1 MKEYIRRYFML
12 RRHNMKVAIKKAKMS
27 KMCYAFLAP
36 YAIIFALFYIL
47 PVITSIFYS
56 FTYYN
61 ILESPKFVGLQ
72 NYINLILQDDVF
84 LIGVKNTFVIA
95 VITGPLG
102 YIASFLFA
110 WLINE
115 LPRWVRTIAVVVFY
129 APSIAGNAYVIF
141 SIFFRGDAYGY
152 VNAALMNMGI
162 INSPILWLTDPDYML
177 PICMLVILWMSLGTG
192 FLSFVAGLQ
201 GVDRAQYE
209 AGYVDGIRNR
219 WQELWYIT
227 LPNMKPM
234 LLFGAVMSITQSFGV
249 CDVTMALC
257 GYPSTDYAAR
267 TVVTHLFDYG
277 YSRFEMG
284 YASAIATLLFLI
296 MILCNKAI
304 QSMLRRVA
312 YTIKAYDASVIRQS
326 ACGQVDLS
334 YFSDAAFLG
343 DSLTVGFSDYQ
354 INLSGALIC
363 GYTGVGPDAIV
374 NRAAVKSP
382 TRGQEVALDVLAA
395 AQPKKLYILL
405 GTNTLTTLGASDR
418 FLAYYGQMLDELRQT
433 LGEDC
438 IIYVQSIP
446 PVRPAAA
453 EKKPGLA
460 SDVLRGVNEQLA
472 QLAASKGCVY
482 LDLWE
487 ALADGEGN
495 LKEMIAAPD
504 GVHLSAGN
512 GYGAWVTYLRNH
524 AKYSANNPWIMGSAY
539 SAE

>member
-1 MKEYIRRYFML
+1 MGISHEYHSAPRRRTRGGIGGKLRLAGVIVAILLVAYAVTAISGKREL
-12 RRHNMKVAIKKAKMS
+12 RRRT
-27 KMCYAFLAP
+27 AP
-36 YAIIFALFYIL
+36 RRPARAALRRTFWRRCPCRARRTPAAAARAQ
-47 PVITSIFYS
+47 PVDSGTAQAVQ
-56 FTYYN
+56 
-61 ILESPKFVGLQ
+61 LESF
-72 NYINLILQDDVF
+72 
-84 LIGVKNTFVIA
+84 
-95 VITGPLG
+95 GP
-102 YIASFLFA
+102 A
-110 WLINE
+110 
-115 LPRWVRTIAVVVFY
+115 RQ
-129 APSIAGNAYVIF
+129 
-141 SIFFRGDAYGY
+141 
-152 VNAALMNMGI
+152 
-162 INSPILWLTDPDYML
+162 TD
-177 PICMLVILWMSLGTG
+177 G
-192 FLSFVAGLQ
+192 
-201 GVDRAQYE
+201 
-209 AGYVDGIRNR
+209 
-219 WQELWYIT
+219 
-227 LPNMKPM
+227 
-234 LLFGAVMSITQSFGV
+234 
-249 CDVTMALC
+249 
-257 GYPSTDYAAR
+257 
-267 TVVTHLFDYG
+267 
-277 YSRFEMG
+277 
-284 YASAIATLLFLI
+284 
-296 MILCNKAI
+296 
-304 QSMLRRVA
+304 A
-312 YTIKAYDASVIRQS
+312 YTVKAYDASVIRQPT
-326 ACGQVDLS
+326 CGQVDLS

-504 GVHLSAGN
+504 GVRLSAGN

-524 AKYSANNPWIMGSAY
+524 AKYSASNPWIMGSAY